1 MGRKIEIV
9 VPPRK
14 ERERLDKF
22 LAREVSRISRSFLQK
37 LIEEEKVLV
46 NGKPTKPHHL
56 ILPNEKIEIH
66 IPQPPKL
73 EVIPEDIPLDI
84 IYEDENLLVVNKKA
98 GMVVHPA
105 LGNYSG
111 TLVNALLYH
120 CNRLSLVSGTLRPG
134 LVHRLDK
141 GTSGLLVVA
150 KDDHTHRQL
159 ALQFSRREI
168 EREYWAIVWGQLE
181 EKEGR
186 IETQIGRS
194 PKNRK
199 RMSVVP
205 EGKVAVTNYVVIE
218 EFHLLSLIKLRLE
231 TGRTHQIRVHL
242 SHIGHPVFGDGVYG
256 GRNKR
261 LGSLSNRDRERAA
274 KLLEM
279 MPRQALHAKTLG
291 FFHPVRKEFM
301 RFDSELPGDMES
313 LLEEL
318 RNQPFPSDVK
328 D

>member
-1 MGRKIEIV
+1 MGRKIEIL

-22 LAREVSRISRSFLQK
+22 LAREVSRLSRSLLQK
-37 LIEEEKVLV
+37 LIEEERVLV

-66 IPQPPKL
+66 IPQPQKL

-84 IYEDENLLVVNKKA
+84 IYEDENLLVVNKRA

-120 CNRLSLVSGTLRPG
+120 CKHLSVVSGNLRPG

-141 GTSGLLVVA
+141 DTSGLLVVA
-150 KDDHTHRQL
+150 KDDQTHRKL
-159 ALQFSRREI
+159 ALQFSRKEI
-168 EREYWAIVWGQLE
+168 EREYWAIVWGNLK

-186 IETQIGRS
+186 IQTHIGRN

-199 RMSVVP
+199 KMAVVS
-205 EGKVAVTNYVVIE
+205 EGKTAVTNYRVIK
-218 EFHLLSLIKLRLE
+218 EFDLLSLIGLKLE

-291 FFHPVRKEFM
+291 FFHPVKKEFM
-301 RFDSELPGDMES
+301 RFDSKLPRDMGS

-318 RNQPFPSDVK
+318 RN
-328 D
+328 